1 MGLELPAV
9 MLEMSL
15 RTFGRSK
22 PVIFGSL
29 LSNETKS
36 SKEYEKFIGHEVV
49 NVAFGTSVR
58 QSNRPINFDS
68 TRELKFSVGHG
79 LIDYSGEVCRRKD
92 GRYKIDLN
100 LKMHDRYDFDLWT
113 ERLLEGDLKHFI
125 IGLGNNLAWLDQ
137 KVGIINP
144 YLWEVSFDEHRT
156 WPW

>member
-15 RTFGRSK
+15 RTFDRSK
-22 PVIFGSL
+22 PVLFGSQ

-92 GRYKIDLN
+92 GRFKIDLS

-113 ERLLEGDLKHFI
+113 GRLLEGDFKHFI
-125 IGLGNNLAWLDQ
+125 IGIGNNLAWLDQ